1 MGHQFVRRG
10 GGGFRSLP
18 AHQHLAKRSQEQRDC
33 TGQLNWW
40 CGLCSPLE
48 NCAGGC
54 GSVTRPPPPPDRKE
68 GKWRLISIFF
78 CCFLAL
84 SANFLLLNCVLVAKV
99 ILMRWKYET
108 SQTGRG
114 PVKYLTDGFLRK
126 EQMRESAGGLGCF
139 WSVPVPEAV

>member
-54 GSVTRPPPPPDRKE
+54 GSVTRPLPPPDRKE
-68 GKWRLISIFF
+68 GKWRLISIFLLF
-78 CCFLAL
+78 SRTVSKFFAAELYIGSQGYINAL
-84 SANFLLLNCVLVAKV
+84 E
-99 ILMRWKYET
+99 I
-108 SQTGRG
+108 
-114 PVKYLTDGFLRK
+114 
-126 EQMRESAGGLGCF
+126 
-139 WSVPVPEAV
+139 